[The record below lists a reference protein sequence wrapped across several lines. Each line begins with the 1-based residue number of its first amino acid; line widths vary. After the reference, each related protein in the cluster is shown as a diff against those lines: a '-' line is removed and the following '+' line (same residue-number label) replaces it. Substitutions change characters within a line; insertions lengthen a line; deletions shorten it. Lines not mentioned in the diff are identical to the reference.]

1 MCVYFAA
8 SAIFIVVNCHTTCFL
23 LQEEKPAGKR
33 NPASR
38 PLSMIIKVKPQT
50 KKAKVD
56 EGNAEE
62 VSKARTT
69 PVNDN
74 NKSLE
79 LVQSL
84 NGEADKSHEIA
95 QTGLVSYSDES
106 DDDL

>member
-74 NKSLE
+74 KSFE